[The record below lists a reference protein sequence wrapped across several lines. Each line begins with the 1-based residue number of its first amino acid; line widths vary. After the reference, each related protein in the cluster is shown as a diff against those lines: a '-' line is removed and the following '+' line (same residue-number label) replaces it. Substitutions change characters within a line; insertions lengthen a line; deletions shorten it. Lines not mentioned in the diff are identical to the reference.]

1 MAGFY
6 RYDQNLD
13 KYVPMPVELLAS
25 EGEEYTA
32 PKITQKFNEVET
44 KTTEILNKVLTDD
57 RYFTVTSSFKQDATL
72 GIEYYV
78 TKVTPKTTEAKKVW
92 CKKRLHMTLKNPL
105 IPHLLILVQQIVK
118 QF

>member
-32 PKITQKFNEVET
+32 PKITQKFNEVE
-44 KTTEILNKVLTDD
+44 
-57 RYFTVTSSFKQDATL
+57 RKQQ
-72 GIEYYV
+72 
-78 TKVTPKTTEAKKVW
+78 K
-92 CKKRLHMTLKNPL
+92 
-105 IPHLLILVQQIVK
+105 
-118 QF
+118 F